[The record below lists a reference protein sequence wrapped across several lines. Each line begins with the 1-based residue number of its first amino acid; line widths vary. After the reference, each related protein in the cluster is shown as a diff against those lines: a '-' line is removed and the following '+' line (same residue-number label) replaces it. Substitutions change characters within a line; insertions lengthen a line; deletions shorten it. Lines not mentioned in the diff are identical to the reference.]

1 MKIGILGGSFN
12 PVHLGHLILAEQI
25 RETTGLGRVLFI
37 PASSPPHKPG
47 TELAAGEHR
56 LAMVRL
62 AIEGNPFFE
71 ASDVEVRRG
80 GVSYTIDTILELR
93 REHPGDDFHFIIGAD
108 SVPELPTWYRTC
120 ELVDLCT
127 FLIGSRPGHD
137 IAWDLLTRALPAA
150 TVERLR
156 KNVIPTIPVGI
167 SSSAIRLRIREG
179 RSIRYLVPR
188 QVEEYIGR
196 NDLYRMMNDER

>member
-25 RETTGLGRVLFI
+25 REAAGLGKVLFI
-37 PASSPPHKPG
+37 PASCPPHKPG
-47 TELAAGEHR
+47 AELAAAEHR
-56 LAMVRL
+56 IEMVRL

-71 ASDVEVRRG
+71 ASDVELRRG
-80 GVSYTIDTILELR
+80 GVSYTIDTILALR

-108 SVPELPTWYRTC
+108 SVPELPTWCRTC

-137 IAWDLLTRALPAA
+137 IAWNLLTQALPAR
-150 TVERLR
+150 TIELLR
-156 KNVIPTIPVGI
+156 KNVISTIPIGI
-167 SSSAIRLRIREG
+167 SSSAIRLRIREN

-188 QVEEYIGR
+188 EVEEYIGR
-196 NDLYRMMNDER
+196 NKLYGNDEL

>member
-25 RETTGLGRVLFI
+25 REAAGLDRVLFI
-37 PASSPPHKPG
+37 PASTPPHKPG

-56 LAMVRL
+56 FAMVRL
-62 AIEGNPFFE
+62 AIEGNPFFD
-71 ASDVEVRRG
+71 ASDVELQRG
-80 GVSYTIDTILELR
+80 GVSYTIDTILALR
-93 REHPGDDFHFIIGAD
+93 REHPDADFHFIIGAD

-120 ELVDLCT
+120 ELVELCT
-127 FLIGSRPGHD
+127 FLIGSRPGHE
-137 IAWDLLTRALPAA
+137 IAWDLLAQALPAA

-156 KNVIPTIPVGI
+156 KNVISTIPIGI

-179 RSIRYLVPR
+179 RSVRYLVPR
-188 QVEEYIGR
+188 EVEEYIGK
-196 NDLYRMMNDER
+196 NGVYRNDER